1 MGGSPHLSVRKAELS
16 LKGAIISE
24 TSLQDKWPKCLK
36 NIAEKPLEIECEG
49 SDKIGTD
56 VILINTSTSYKHV
69 NVESNN
75 LLGYAS
81 CWIQQLVAPGVLQVV
96 GSYNLGA

>member
-1 MGGSPHLSVRKAELS
+1 MTKHH
-16 LKGAIISE
+16 
-24 TSLQDKWPKCLK
+24 
-36 NIAEKPLEIECEG
+36 EKPFFEG
-49 SDKIGTD
+49 QTD
-56 VILINTSTSYKHV
+56 HRHLRTIVQV

-96 GSYNLGA
+96 GFSRLGAYFTV